1 MMSPLLQL
9 LGILAV
15 IGIFVIVLLRP
26 AGALAVLLA
35 VGIVAA
41 AIVVSWRD
49 VEHHRQRRA
58 VAEASQQAISA
69 AEAAAAAAN
78 APGGTA
84 RAGS

>member
-15 IGIFVIVLLRP
+15 VGIFVIVLLRP
-26 AGALAVLLA
+26 AGALAVVLA

-41 AIVVSWRD
+41 AIVVSWRE
-49 VEHHRQRRA
+49 VEHDRNQRA
-58 VAEASQQAISA
+58 VAEASQQAIAA

-78 APGGTA
+78 GPGGAA